1 MSRLGSAHAI
11 RIQGLGHTY
20 PGHSAPALRD
30 VSFEAARGEVVAV
43 LGPSGAGKTTLFR
56 CLTQLIAFEQG
67 LVELAGRRLG
77 ELHGRELSLAR
88 REVGLIFQQFNLVRR
103 LTAEQNVLAGR
114 LGRVPAW
121 RVVLRR
127 FEPSDRALAQA
138 SLARV
143 GLSDQVRQRADRLS
157 GGQQQRVAIA
167 RVLAQQSA
175 LVLADEPVSSL
186 DPASASDV
194 LDTLRGVARERGITV
209 LSSLHQ
215 VDLAIAFADRI
226 VGLRDGRVVVDAPT
240 SGFGD
245 DDYAIIFGRPR
256 RTANVPP
263 GQATPA

>member
-1 MSRLGSAHAI
+1 MSGHGGTPAI
-11 RIQGLGHTY
+11 RVQCLGHTY

-30 VSFEAARGEVVAV
+30 VSFDVGRGEVVAV

-56 CLTQLIAFEQG
+56 CLTQLIASEQG

-77 ELHGRELSLAR
+77 ELRGRELSLAR
-88 REVGLIFQQFNLVRR
+88 RDIGLIFQQFNLVRR

-114 LGRVPAW
+114 LGHVSTW

-127 FEPSDRALAQA
+127 FEQSDRALAQA
-138 SLARV
+138 CLARV
-143 GLSDQVRQRADRLS
+143 GLSDQASQRADRLS

-175 LVLADEPVSSL
+175 IVLADEPVSSL
-186 DPASASDV
+186 DPASATDV
-194 LDTLRGVARERGITV
+194 LDTLRGVARERDITV

-215 VDLAIAFADRI
+215 VELATRFADRI
-226 VGLRDGRVVVDAPT
+226 VGLRDGRVVVDAPA
-240 SGFGD
+240 SDFD
-245 DDYAIIFGRPR
+245 AADYASIFGRPGQA
-256 RTANVPP
+256 ANVPP